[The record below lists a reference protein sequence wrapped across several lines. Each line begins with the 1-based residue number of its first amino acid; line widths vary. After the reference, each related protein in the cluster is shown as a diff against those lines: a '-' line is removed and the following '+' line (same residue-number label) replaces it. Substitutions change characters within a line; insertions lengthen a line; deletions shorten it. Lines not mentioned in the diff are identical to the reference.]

1 MKRKLIMILALSAT
15 LTMLTACSNANE
27 NSQAELDNDLT
38 IAESMSAVT
47 ETEVKQETS
56 ASEETY
62 KESTVATSAESSET
76 TSDLPVEYED
86 IEKQI
91 SDEEIN
97 TLLQGRVQINNF
109 LMYDMLQYDMES
121 KTSINGYDY
130 YRVSDEKYD
139 EWNEWTAYVK
149 SIYVDDAAEMIF
161 NDFKIIEINGKT
173 YTNDGAMGKS
183 ISDEY
188 TYEIA
193 SEANDTVTILL
204 KNTDNFTSETI
215 ETEII
220 LVKTSNGWRIKNY

>member
-15 LTMLTACSNANE
+15 LTMLTACSNTNE
-27 NSQAELDNDLT
+27 NSQAELDNDLIVT
-38 IAESMSAVT
+38 ESMSAVT

-204 KNTDNFTSETI
+204 KNTDNFTSDTI